1 MTPEIDRFI
10 TALSGHKLGYRETL
24 ASTYML
30 ARDIIERGIPG
41 DFCECGVY
49 AGAEPAVMAR
59 AIMDAAC
66 KVNMEDQYS
75 IDPVRP
81 YHCRVHLFDS
91 FQGIPQPG
99 PEDSEMIQAGNP
111 AGDASCP
118 MADVQ
123 KNMRAFCIPD
133 ELLVYHPGWFADTMP
148 GGVKQLSLLRLDCDL
163 YESTKTALTHMY
175 PLLVRGGWLVVD
187 DYPLSGCRKAL
198 HECVGYLQPFYGQK
212 L

>member
-1 MTPEIDRFI
+1 MTPETDRFI

-59 AIMDAAC
+59 AIQSMLAYGSEADRQSA
-66 KVNMEDQYS
+66 
-75 IDPVRP
+75 IGR
-81 YHCRVHLFDS
+81 RVHLFDS
-91 FQGIPQPG
+91 FEGIPQPG

-123 KNMRAFCIPD
+123 KNMRAFGIPD
-133 ELLVYHPGWFADTMP
+133 ELLVYHPGWFTDTMP
-148 GGVKQLSLLRLDCDL
+148 GWTQQLALLRLDCDL
-163 YESTKTALTHMY
+163 YESTKTALTHLY
-175 PLLVRGGWLVVD
+175 PTLVRAGWLIVD

-198 HECVGYLQPFYGQK
+198 HECVGYLQPGYFQK

>member
-1 MTPEIDRFI
+1 MNPDTEAFI
-10 TALSGHKLGYRETL
+10 TRLTGHKLGYRETL

-30 ARDIIERGIPG
+30 AKDLIERGVPG

-59 AIMDAAC
+59 AIMDDNGWPDRGAYDLNR
-66 KVNMEDQYS
+66 KQDG
-75 IDPVRP
+75 R
-81 YHCRVHLFDS
+81 RVHLFDS
-91 FQGIPQPG
+91 FEGIPQPG
-99 PEDSEMIQAGNP
+99 PEDSEMLQCGNP
-111 AGDASCP
+111 AGSASCP

-123 KNMRAFCIPD
+123 LNMRNFGIPD

-148 GGVKQLSLLRLDCDL
+148 GGVTQLALLRLDGDL
-163 YESTKTALTHMY
+163 YESTKTALVHLY
-175 PLLVRGGWLVVD
+175 PLLVRGGWLIVD

-198 HECVGYLQPFYGQK
+198 HEIAGYPQPGYFQK